1 MCLSSSHVNNL
12 PTYTYCCLCLYIY
25 FIYLY
30 SQRKYGKIYKNAE
43 DEAIHKAIYLRN
55 MREIET
61 HNIHYRKGELPY
73 WKEENEFTDLTEDE
87 FRQYYRSIRVTC
99 E

>member
-1 MCLSSSHVNNL
+1 M
-12 PTYTYCCLCLYIY
+12 
-25 FIYLY
+25 FIIVVVARKQSIQFSCFLFTT
-30 SQRKYGKIYKNAE
+30 QRKYGKIYKNAE

-55 MREIET
+55 MREIEA